1 LWSSSINSIETHAL
15 SQKLFRDAS
24 KLYTNASNFSKGL
37 SIRCLSNFRGTK
49 DDELNKIL
57 FSLTKSIYKS
67 DTNIIQI
74 EKGAMDIDRN
84 IYKSVKIGKQEWL
97 AENLTTTRYNDG
109 TLIQNVKDRERWD
122 MFGIGAWCYYENDE
136 LNNGMFG
143 KLYNSFVV
151 NNDKNVCPIG
161 WHIPSFYEWI
171 VLKEFIGGDEIAGG
185 KMKKYKN
192 SSWNIKYI
200 DSLNNCYFN
209 ALPSGFR
216 NKTNQ
221 KEDFI
226 MKNKA
231 TAWWCKPL
239 DIRALANR
247 HYNII
252 TNDENKIYEVW
263 DYENTSMP
271 IRCIKD

>member
-1 LWSSSINSIETHAL
+1 MTS
-15 SQKLFRDAS
+15 
-24 KLYTNASNFSKGL
+24 TNN
-37 SIRCLSNFRGTK
+37 
-49 DDELNKIL
+49 
-57 FSLTKSIYKS
+57 
-67 DTNIIQI
+67 
-74 EKGAMDIDRN
+74 
-84 IYKSVKIGKQEWL
+84 
-97 AENLTTTRYNDG
+97 
-109 TLIQNVKDRERWD
+109 
-122 MFGIGAWCYYENDE
+122 
-136 LNNGMFG
+136 NNGDAESVPNSGYFDKYEFYEDKIVG
-143 KLYNSFVV
+143 DILYKNNIFVV